1 MSFYRFST
9 GLTCLWILGLPAT
22 SFAQSIAPVPHSQ
35 RYKPTAQ
42 MEVVSPQGKGKL
54 IQPIN
59 NGQWYKPQGQINLET
74 KPAQPMPPAVNAPL
88 AKDIQTT
95 SVAEVVARQI
105 PTPTAPSTQ
114 PTPEITPAPNSSLVS
129 SSPTNQQT
137 AADTSPSNSTP
148 AQPLTGETGAI
159 QAQTETPANQQLNE
173 QPAVAPVSP
182 DSTTPA
188 PDSPVTPDSTVPV
201 PPESPPPPA
210 PEAKAAEFKLT
221 PLQQPPI
228 RLFNLDTANQLPAG
242 GLYFSGGIRNFP
254 KENQVSR
261 GGSGREVFYFGVDG
275 GVTDKLQLGLSFSF
289 YDDPLGRRVRGLA
302 TQDFSFVDIAPNF
315 KYQLLKQKHLA
326 LAVSG
331 SVEYLSI
338 RTGSGVF
345 TNNFDTRSTTTNATI
360 AGSLK
365 FPITY
370 SFNSKLQLHFTPAI
384 AFFPETFNDASF
396 YGTGFY
402 LGTGVSW
409 RPLQRLGFFADLNL
423 PLGPGG
429 NTISSGSGE
438 IIKQPVWSVGT
449 RYLINP
455 AVGLN
460 LYVTNSFGATPASQL
475 LAYLPDGDQVALVA
489 GLTFTPD
496 IGQNYQASFRS
507 GPRVPL
513 TERDRQLLLEGL
525 TLTSANT
532 LLPGMLR
539 VRAGI
544 GSGTGFGFAYG
555 IANDAQLEVSGEQLE
570 PGVDLI
576 ESINYSADFTIS
588 LATKLRFLDQTQGDP
603 FSLAIKAAY
612 AQGIVTRDGRSR
624 TSGFIELPF
633 TYQPIPQLALFLN
646 PKVGLISF
654 TTPVGIGLGVNYQI
668 WQGLQFIGEFTPL
681 ITGERSVWS
690 AGFRYVIPKLNLGFD
705 LYGSNAAGQNTPV
718 GGLVAQDDPT
728 VGFNIHWLF
737 GGSQK
742 P

>member
-22 SFAQSIAPVPHSQ
+22 SFAQSI
-35 RYKPTAQ
+35 T
-42 MEVVSPQGKGKL
+42 
-54 IQPIN
+54 
-59 NGQWYKPQGQINLET
+59 
-74 KPAQPMPPAVNAPL
+74 
-88 AKDIQTT
+88 KDIKTT
-95 SVAEVVARQI
+95 SVAKVVASQI
-105 PTPTAPSTQ
+105 PTPTAPLAQ
-114 PTPEITPAPNSSLVS
+114 LTPELSAAGGLVAVDSSGVGS
-129 SSPTNQQT
+129 QT
-137 AADTSPSNSTP
+137 SADTPTQSSELAEPLPNQTPSTDSPPTQQLP
-148 AQPLTGETGAI
+148 G
-159 QAQTETPANQQLNE
+159 ETPANQPPEGL
-173 QPAVAPVSP
+173 P
-182 DSTTPA
+182 TT
-188 PDSPVTPDSTVPV
+188 PDSPVTPDSTTPS
-201 PPESPPPPA
+201 ESKV
-210 PEAKAAEFKLT
+210 EEVKLT

-228 RLFNLDTANQLPAG
+228 RLFNLETANQLPAG

-254 KENQVSR
+254 RETQVSR

-275 GVTDKLQLGLSFSF
+275 GVTDQLQLGLSFSF
-289 YDDPLGRRVRGLA
+289 YDDPLGRRVQGLA
-302 TQDFSFVDIAPNF
+302 TQEFSFVDIAPNF
-315 KYQLLKQKHLA
+315 KYQLLKQKHLT

-331 SVEYLSI
+331 SIEYLSI

-345 TNNFDTRSTTTNATI
+345 TNNLDTRNTTTNATI

-384 AFFPETFNDASF
+384 AFFPETFNDSSF

-402 LGTGVSW
+402 LGTGLSW
-409 RPLQRLGFFADLNL
+409 QPLQRLGFFADLNL

-429 NTISSGSGE
+429 NTISSDSGE

-460 LYVTNSFGATPASQL
+460 LYATNSFGATPASQL

-539 VRAGI
+539 FRAGI

-555 IANDAQLEVSGEQLE
+555 IANDAQLEVTGEQLE
-570 PGVDLI
+570 PGADLI
-576 ESINYSADFTIS
+576 ESINYSADFTVS

-612 AQGIVTRDGRSR
+612 AQGVVTRDGRSR

-633 TYQPIPQLALFLN
+633 TYQPIPQVALFLN
-646 PKVGLISF
+646 PKVGLVPF
-654 TTPVGIGLGVNYQI
+654 TTPVGIGLGINYQI

-681 ITGERSVWS
+681 ITGEQSVWS

-718 GGLVAQDDPT
+718 GGLVAQEDPT

>member
-22 SFAQSIAPVPHSQ
+22 SFAQSMTPVPNSQ
-35 RYKPTAQ
+35 RYEPTEQTLGVIA
-42 MEVVSPQGKGKL
+42 PQGKARL
-54 IQPIN
+54 IQPVT
-59 NGQWYKPQGQINLET
+59 NGQSDKPQGQVTLET
-74 KPAQPMPPAVNAPL
+74 KTPKLIPPTVNAPPL
-88 AKDIQTT
+88 EEIKTT

-105 PTPTAPSTQ
+105 LTLASLPTQ
-114 PTPEITPAPNSSLVS
+114 LTPGITPVPNSSVVS
-129 SSPTNQQT
+129 SSPADQQP
-137 AADTSPSNSTP
+137 AADTSLSSSTP
-148 AQPLTGETGAI
+148 AQQLPGETGAI
-159 QAQTETPANQQLNE
+159 QAQTETPANQ
-173 QPAVAPVSP
+173 SP
-182 DSTTPA
+182 EGVPPA
-188 PDSPVTPDSTVPV
+188 PDSPVTPDSTAPAA
-201 PPESPPPPA
+201 PDSPTDSKV
-210 PEAKAAEFKLT
+210 EEFKLT

-228 RLFNLDTANQLPAG
+228 RLFNLETANQLPAG

-254 KENQVSR
+254 KESQVSR

-289 YDDPLGRRVRGLA
+289 YDDPLGRTVQGLT
-302 TQDFSFVDIAPNF
+302 TQEFSFVGIAPNF
-315 KYQLLKQKHLA
+315 KYQLLKQKHLT

-345 TNNFDTRSTTTNATI
+345 TTDLDPRNTTTNATI

-402 LGTGVSW
+402 LGTGLSW
-409 RPLQRLGFFADLNL
+409 QPLQRLGFFADLNL

-429 NTISSGSGE
+429 NTISSDSGE

-460 LYVTNSFGATPASQL
+460 LYATNAFGATPASQL

-539 VRAGI
+539 FRAGI

-555 IANDAQLEVSGEQLE
+555 IANDAQLEVSGEQLG

-612 AQGIVTRDGRSR
+612 AQGIVTREGRSR

-654 TTPVGIGLGVNYQI
+654 TTPVGVGLGINYQI
-668 WQGLQFIGEFTPL
+668 WEGLQFIGEFTPL
-681 ITGERSVWS
+681 ITGEQSVWS

-718 GGLVAQDDPT
+718 GGLVAQEDPT